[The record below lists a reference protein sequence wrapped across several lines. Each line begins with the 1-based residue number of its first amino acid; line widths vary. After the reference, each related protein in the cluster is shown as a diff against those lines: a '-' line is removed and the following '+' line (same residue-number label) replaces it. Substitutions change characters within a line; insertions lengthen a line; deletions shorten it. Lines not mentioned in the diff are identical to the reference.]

1 MLPQK
6 YHVSVSN
13 TLPEP
18 LKCFMENES
27 QRKFQ
32 GPSLGQRSGARTL
45 FYPISIM
52 LQSSTKDS
60 GIIQLTKNAK
70 TNNIAGHHL
79 VSRCVIST
87 PSGVQRV
94 YRCPKSR
101 VILTQKY
108 VSVSNMLS
116 QLLKCDIK
124 KKTNINFRGQTG
136 TDPLSPP
143 LSCKVLGQG
152 IYFTP

>member
-60 GIIQLTKNAK
+60 GII
-70 TNNIAGHHL
+70 
-79 VSRCVIST
+79 
-87 PSGVQRV
+87 
-94 YRCPKSR
+94 
-101 VILTQKY
+101 
-108 VSVSNMLS
+108 
-116 QLLKCDIK
+116 
-124 KKTNINFRGQTG
+124 
-136 TDPLSPP
+136 
-143 LSCKVLGQG
+143 
-152 IYFTP
+152 